1 MSRKRNLDRFDYNIL
16 EILQSDALITNK
28 KLSNLIELSPP
39 ATLERVRKL
48 IKKGYLLK
56 PHYTLNW
63 EKLYFNFKILL
74 VANIAPNDRFLYLKA
89 IEACPQILQT
99 NQIKQEETLGLF
111 QEKLRF
117 MSIGIFRDQ
126 EGFGEAWL
134 DISSKTR
141 APIKFHIWELGE
153 EYNSKGIIP
162 LIG

>member
-74 VANIAPNDRFLYLKA
+74 VANIAPNDR
-89 IEACPQILQT
+89 
-99 NQIKQEETLGLF
+99 
-111 QEKLRF
+111 
-117 MSIGIFRDQ
+117 
-126 EGFGEAWL
+126 
-134 DISSKTR
+134 
-141 APIKFHIWELGE
+141 
-153 EYNSKGIIP
+153 
-162 LIG
+162 

>member
-48 IKKGYLLK
+48 VKKGYLLK
-56 PHYTLNW
+56 PRYPLNW

-74 VANIAPNDRFLYLKA
+74 VANIAPSDRFLYLKA
-89 IEACPQILQT
+89 IADCPQMLQT
-99 NQIKQEETLGLF
+99 SQIKQEETLGLF

-117 MSIGIFRDQ
+117 MSIAIFRDQ
-126 EGFGEAWL
+126 EEFGEAWL

-141 APIKFHIWELGE
+141 APIKFHIWELG
-153 EYNSKGIIP
+153 NQIDSVKPIP
-162 LIG
+162 ML